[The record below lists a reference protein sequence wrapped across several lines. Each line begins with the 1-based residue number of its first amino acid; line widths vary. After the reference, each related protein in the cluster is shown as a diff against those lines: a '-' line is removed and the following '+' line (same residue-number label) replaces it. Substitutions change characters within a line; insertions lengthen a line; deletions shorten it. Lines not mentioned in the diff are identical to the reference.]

1 MSLSIAKSSFFIWN
15 QVNFMQSFTKSQEF
29 NKSKN
34 SSLEKKNGS
43 IEKKTRSSLNS
54 LKVDKKS

>member
-1 MSLSIAKSSFFIWN
+1 
-15 QVNFMQSFTKSQEF
+15 MQSFTKSQEF

-54 LKVDKKS
+54 LKVYKKS